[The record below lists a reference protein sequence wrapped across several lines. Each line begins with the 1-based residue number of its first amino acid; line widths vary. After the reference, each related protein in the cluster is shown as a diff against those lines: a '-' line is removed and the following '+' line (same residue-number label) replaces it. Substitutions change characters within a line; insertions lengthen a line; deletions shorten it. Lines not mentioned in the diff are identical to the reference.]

1 MGVMNSVKTAV
12 LLAGL
17 AGLAMLIGSQ
27 FGQGGLYIGLIISL
41 VMVFGSY
48 WFSDKLAIAS
58 ARAQPVTEAQL
69 PEYYAIMR
77 ELTAQAQIPMPA
89 LYVTPENQPNAFA
102 TGRNPSHAAV
112 AVTQG
117 LIQLMPWDEIR
128 GVLAHEISH
137 IRNRDIL
144 TSSVAAAVATFIT
157 FGARMA
163 AWGAMFAGGRG
174 NDRDRNPIGE
184 LLLLI
189 LAPLAAALIQ
199 MAISRSRE
207 FAADASAA
215 KLIGSGEPLARALQR
230 LDGYTRQIPSRV
242 DPSQAAAYIANPLA
256 AGGIRALFATHPP
269 MDERIARLREM

>member
-1 MGVMNSVKTAV
+1 MINSVKTAA
-12 LLAGL
+12 LLAGM
-17 AGLAMLIGSQ
+17 AGLAMFIGSR
-27 FGQGGLYIGLIISL
+27 FGQGGLYIGLVVSL
-41 VMVFGSY
+41 AMVFGSY

-77 ELTAQAQIPMPA
+77 ELTTQADIPMPA
-89 LYVTPENQPNAFA
+89 LYVTPEQQPNAFA

-137 IRNRDIL
+137 VRNRDIL

-174 NDRDRNPIGE
+174 DNRDRNPIAD
-184 LLLLI
+184 LLLVV
-189 LAPLAAALIQ
+189 LAPLAASVIQ

-207 FAADASAA
+207 YGADASAA
-215 KLIGSGEPLARALQR
+215 KLLGTGEPLARALER

-256 AGGIRALFATHPP
+256 PGGFRALFATHPP
-269 MDERIARLREM
+269 MDERIARLRAM

>member
-1 MGVMNSVKTAV
+1 MINSVKTAA
-12 LLAGL
+12 LLAGM
-17 AGLAMLIGSQ
+17 AGLAMFIGSR
-27 FGQGGLYIGLIISL
+27 FGQGGLYIGLVVSL
-41 VMVFGSY
+41 LMVFGSY
-48 WFSDKLAIAS
+48 WYSDKLAIAS

-77 ELTAQAQIPMPA
+77 ELTTLAEIPMPA
-89 LYVTPENQPNAFA
+89 LYVTPEQQPNAFA

-137 IRNRDIL
+137 VRNRDIL

-157 FGARMA
+157 FAARMA
-163 AWGAMFAGGRG
+163 AWSAMFAGGRG
-174 NDRDRNPIGE
+174 DNRDRNPIGD
-184 LLLLI
+184 LLLVV
-189 LAPLAAALIQ
+189 LAPLAASVIQ

-207 FAADASAA
+207 YGADASAA
-215 KLIGSGEPLARALQR
+215 KLLGTGEPLARALER

-242 DPSQAAAYIANPLA
+242 DPSQAAAYIANPLGP
-256 AGGIRALFATHPP
+256 GGLRSLFATHPP
-269 MDERIARLREM
+269 MEERIARLRSM